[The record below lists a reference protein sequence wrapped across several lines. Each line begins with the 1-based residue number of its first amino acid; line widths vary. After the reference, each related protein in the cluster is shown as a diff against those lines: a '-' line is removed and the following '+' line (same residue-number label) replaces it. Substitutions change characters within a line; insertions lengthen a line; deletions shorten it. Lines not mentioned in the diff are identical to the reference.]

1 MNIILG
7 AVFSVLVM
15 VWIHHR
21 RMDKIMEQV
30 KRIESLLN
38 IDSKE
43 KS

>member
-1 MNIILG
+1 MTIFLG
-7 AVFSVLVM
+7 AVFGALAM
-15 VWIHHR
+15 AWLHNR
-21 RMDKIMEQV
+21 RMARIMEQV